1 LASLLALA
9 AMLGTPVRADPLV
22 VNADTGL
29 ALSGFDPVAY
39 FTDSTPRLGR
49 PDLEFAQG
57 GAVWR
62 FSNIGNLAAFK
73 ANPQTYTPHF
83 GGYDPVGVARD
94 RSVPGNPQF
103 WAIVADR
110 LYLFYSDAD
119 RAAFLAGPGRILAAA
134 ERNWAEVR
142 RTIAR

>member
-1 LASLLALA
+1 MLA
-9 AMLGTPVRADPLV
+9 ATLAAASAGPVRADPLV

-39 FTDSTPRLGR
+39 FTDRAPRLGR
-49 PDLEFAQG
+49 SDLELTHD

-62 FSNIGNLAAFK
+62 FGNIGNLAAFK
-73 ANPQTYTPHF
+73 EHPETYTPRF

-94 RSVPGNPQF
+94 RSVAGNPRF
-103 WAIVADR
+103 WAIVAGR

-119 RAAFLAGPGRILAAA
+119 RAAFTAGPGRVLAAA
-134 ERNWAEVR
+134 ERNWADVR
-142 RTIAR
+142 RTIGR

>member
-1 LASLLALA
+1 
-9 AMLGTPVRADPLV
+9 
-22 VNADTGL
+22 
-29 ALSGFDPVAY
+29 
-39 FTDSTPRLGR
+39 
-49 PDLEFAQG
+49 
-57 GAVWR
+57 
-62 FSNIGNLAAFK
+62 
-73 ANPQTYTPHF
+73 
-83 GGYDPVGVARD
+83 VARD